1 MRTERRMNW
10 ASVLGLTVAVVIAAL
25 TYAVALVVMRDTDED
40 VEADLDVDEFGG
52 DQITEFD

>member
-10 ASVLGLTVAVVIAAL
+10 ASVLGLSAAVVIATLA
-25 TYAVALVVMRDTDED
+25 YAVALVVMEDTDED
-40 VEADLDVDEFGG
+40 AEADDFGD